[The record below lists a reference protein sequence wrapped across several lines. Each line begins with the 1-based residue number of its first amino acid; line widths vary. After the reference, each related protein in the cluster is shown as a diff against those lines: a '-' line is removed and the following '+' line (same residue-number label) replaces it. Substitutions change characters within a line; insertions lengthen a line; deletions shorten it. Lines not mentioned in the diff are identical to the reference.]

1 MRNRA
6 IRKISLFLLFLTAIT
21 VVTIAACNSNRSLL
35 EKGQLSSATVQTDKS
50 VLVRSPVETKVVN
63 HAFGQVEIPVHPQR
77 VVVLDES
84 TLLDSALALGIK
96 PVGFA
101 PCSNCL
107 ESHSGIPSELVADI
121 PSVGDGLQPSLE
133 KILYLKPDLILSYE
147 WQKQI
152 YPQLSAIA
160 PTVVIDSDSE
170 VDFKKTL
177 RYIAQLL
184 GKSDRVEE
192 VLASYEDRIQQLRHH
207 LQTKLGTKKV
217 SIVHLYGSQIFV
229 WKPDLNTYNQIMSD
243 AGLQFIQAQKDQQE
257 DWLNISIEFLP
268 KYDADFLFVVI
279 VYEKDS
285 ENLNSLSFLKQPLW
299 STLKAVQNKQIY
311 AVQWAGVGGSIGANR
326 VIDDIYKYLVNTP

>member
-1 MRNRA
+1 V
-6 IRKISLFLLFLTAIT
+6 T
-21 VVTIAACNSNRSLL
+21 VVTIAACNSNISWLK
-35 EKGQLSSATVQTDKS
+35 KGQISSATMLIDKS
-50 VLVRSPVETKVVN
+50 EIATAPVETKVAN

-77 VVVLDES
+77 VIVLDES
-84 TLLDSALALGIK
+84 MLLDSALALGIK

-121 PSVGDGLQPSLE
+121 SSVGDMNQPSLE

-147 WQKQI
+147 WQRQI

-160 PTVVIDSDSE
+160 PTVAIEPASGVG
-170 VDFKKTL
+170 FKKEIA
-177 RYIAQLL
+177 YIAHVL
-184 GKSDRVEE
+184 GRSDRVEE
-192 VLASYEDRIQQLRHH
+192 VLAKYEDRIKQLRHH

-217 SIVHLYGSQIFV
+217 ATVHLYGSQISV
-229 WKPDLNTYNQIMSD
+229 WKPDLNTYSQIMSD

-268 KYDADFLFVVI
+268 KYDADFLFIVI

-299 STLKAVQNKQIY
+299 STLKAAQNKQIY
-311 AVQWAGVGGSIGANR
+311 AVQWAGIGGSIGANR
-326 VIDDIYKYLVNTP
+326 VIDDLYKYLVKAS